1 MDQDRFEAEVVAL
14 AAEGVKL
21 TVANVAARTS
31 LPLRRVEEML
41 DAMVAIHRLDS
52 EVDEAQGFVFY
63 RVRGLDPSAAR
74 TRLAILEREIQDDP
88 APAALA
94 RRPLI
99 RGYVVGA
106 EPQKDKSVVAG
117 ILLAALFGPLGLL
130 YAGPF
135 EEVALAFMGFLA
147 VSFATI
153 LPLIGRVADALIP
166 FAWLASI
173 ALQIVYVARFNAN
186 GQRTGL
192 LTYKG
197 SKGLGR
203 FRR

>member
-1 MDQDRFEAEVVAL
+1 MAL

-31 LPLRRVEEML
+31 LPLRGVEELL
-41 DAMVAIHRLDS
+41 DAMVATHRLDS
-52 EVDEAQGFVFY
+52 EVDESQGFVFY
-63 RVRGLDPSAAR
+63 RVRGLDPAAAR
-74 TRLAILEREIQDDP
+74 TRLAVLEREIQGDP
-88 APAALA
+88 AASALA

-99 RGYVVGA
+99 RGYLVGA
-106 EPQKDKSVVAG
+106 APQKDKSVVAG
-117 ILLAALFGPLGLL
+117 IVLAMVFGPLGLL
-130 YAGPF
+130 YAGPL
-135 EEVALAFMGFLA
+135 EEVAVAFLGFLA

-153 LPLIGRVADALIP
+153 VPLVGRVADALIP
-166 FAWLASI
+166 FLWLASV
-173 ALQIVYVARFNAN
+173 ALQIVYVARFNAT

-192 LTYKG
+192 LTYR